1 MPATDEDIIR
11 DLLHR
16 YTDQVRPPASIAAA
30 VAARQRRRD
39 RRRRVAAVAATGAA
53 LGTAA
58 GVVAVVPGHS
68 SPAPSASLRGTQP
81 AIRLT
86 AEQRVLYQLS
96 SVSARQPAG
105 KVRYAVM
112 STEGTGLKDTSVIDS
127 LTGNMWSYQAGSDG
141 SPSGK
146 GYSAHYSPTA
156 AQFAAMP
163 TGAAALRAALIA
175 RWKKATE
182 PAPAPVRKTGGPR
195 PVPRPVPESD
205 NDMVFQEAT
214 YLLWN
219 PLVSPSLR
227 SALYKVLATVPGVK
241 VSASARDSIGRPA
254 VEISRTDTSGLP
266 SGKSDGQVYAIYESP
281 ATGDVLE
288 STVTY
293 PPGSDVTTPQ
303 DPAGK
308 GTVVDSTVYLSVAW
322 ASAVPSD
329 PYRD

>member
-16 YTDQVRPPASIAAA
+16 YTDHVRPPASIATE

-39 RRRRVAAVAATGAA
+39 RRRLVVSVAATGAA
-53 LGTAA
+53 VGTAA
-58 GVVAVVPGHS
+58 AVIAVVPGHS
-68 SPAPSASLRGTQP
+68 SPAPSASSGGTQP

-86 AEQRVLYQLS
+86 ADQRALSQLS
-96 SVSARQPAG
+96 SAAARQPAG
-105 KVRYAVM
+105 QGRYAVM
-112 STEGTGLKDTSVIDS
+112 STEGTDLKDTSVIDS
-127 LTGNMWSYQAGSDG
+127 RTGNMWSYQEGTDG

-163 TGAAALRAALIA
+163 TGVAALRTALVT
-175 RWKKATE
+175 RWKEATE
-182 PAPAPVRKTGGPR
+182 PAATPVKKNGNPH

-219 PLVSPSLR
+219 PLVGPSLR
-227 SALYKVLATVPGVK
+227 SALYQVLATVPGVR
-241 VSASARDSIGRPA
+241 VDSSARDSIGRPA

-266 SGKSDGQVYAIYESP
+266 SGKSDGQVYATYESP
-281 ATGDVLE
+281 ATGAVLE
-288 STVTY
+288 STITY
-293 PPGSDVTTPQ
+293 PPGSDVVTPQ
-303 DPAGK
+303 DPTGK
-308 GTVVDSTVYLSVAW
+308 SPVVDSTVYLSVTW

-329 PYRD
+329 PYGD